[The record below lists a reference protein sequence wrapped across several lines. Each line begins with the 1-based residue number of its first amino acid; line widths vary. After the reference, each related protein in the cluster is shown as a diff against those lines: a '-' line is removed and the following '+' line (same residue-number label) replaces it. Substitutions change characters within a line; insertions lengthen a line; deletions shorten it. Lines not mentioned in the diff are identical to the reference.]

1 MEAPMRK
8 ILPLLIA
15 ALLLKSSAALAQAEM
30 YDGMP
35 KFSEGTD
42 LGYYIW
48 RDADRWHVRW
58 TTKGYMRVFSGN
70 VESVGGEVHKLKRI
84 DVETEY
90 KVLYPGRARHVY
102 VGPRGRLRVAPG
114 RAPVVASTEQ
124 DKIDKENDH
133 TIVFNART
141 NDDIDGFD
149 FTVDDKVTELRFSL
163 HIGGNVAPNLIE
175 VGKNNAHPR
184 RDPLVVRLK

>member
-1 MEAPMRK
+1 MRK
-8 ILPLLIA
+8 PIPLLIIA
-15 ALLLKSSAALAQAEM
+15 ILLKSSVAIAQAEV
-30 YDGMP
+30 YNGQP
-35 KFSEGTD
+35 TFSEGTD

-48 RDADRWHVRW
+48 RDGDRWHVRW
-58 TTKGYMRVFSGN
+58 TTKGNLRAFTG
-70 VESVGGEVHKLKRI
+70 SVTSDAGGELHKLKRI
-84 DVETEY
+84 DVEEEY

-124 DKIDKENDH
+124 DKIEKTNDQ
-133 TIVFNART
+133 TIAFNART

-149 FTVDDKVTELRFSL
+149 FTVDPKTTELRFSL
-163 HIGGNVAPNLIE
+163 HIGGNTVPNLIE
-175 VGKNNAHPR
+175 VGKNNIHPR